1 MPKATPTASAAN
13 RPALRRNQACRPCR
27 KRKLKC
33 DAARPHCGTCVKQ
46 WQSLISVPAPPD
58 YAHPVE
64 PQCVYDPVD
73 GLALA
78 PDTNPLEKIRLLEE
92 EVSKLKIQ
100 LQEQRNNGPPGL
112 SQQPL
117 HRLSQLRPGSAS
129 ASSNLESGSQTTS
142 SVQTPSIPYPKDLIT
157 PGHVHDSDPRN
168 NSNSP
173 KFYEAR
179 HKSSTDTILEIIYS
193 GWNPDLPER
202 SVLEH

>member
-1 MPKATPTASAAN
+1 VTCTLATQTN
-13 RPALRRNQACRPCR
+13 
-27 KRKLKC
+27 
-33 DAARPHCGTCVKQ
+33 
-46 WQSLISVPAPPD
+46 
-58 YAHPVE
+58 
-64 PQCVYDPVD
+64 
-73 GLALA
+73 
-78 PDTNPLEKIRLLEE
+78 PDTNPLEKIQLLEE
-92 EVSKLKIQ
+92 EVCTLHHQFNYSLAESLAAKLKIQ
-100 LQEQRNNGPPGL
+100 LQEQRNNGPPLGL

-129 ASSNLESGSQTTS
+129 SSSNLESGSQTTS

-173 KFYEAR
+173 KFYEVR
-179 HKSSTDTILEIIYS
+179 HKSSTDTILEIIHS